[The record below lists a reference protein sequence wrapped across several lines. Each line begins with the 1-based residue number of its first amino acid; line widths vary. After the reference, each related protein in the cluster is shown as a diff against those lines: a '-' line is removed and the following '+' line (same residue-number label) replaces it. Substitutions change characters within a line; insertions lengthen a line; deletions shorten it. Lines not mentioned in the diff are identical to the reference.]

1 MIKIENLSKTFDENA
16 VLKGIDIE
24 IPEGQATALIGPN
37 GSGKTTLMKALL
49 GLVKPDSGT
58 VTINGTKLNGESLYR
73 RNIGF
78 MPQIAQYPENMK
90 VYELFD
96 FIKELRGQEA
106 VFEDELIGIFDLEKE
121 LDKTMRVLS
130 GGFRQK
136 VGATLSMMFDPKILF
151 LDEPTAG
158 LDPYSSQQFKEWIR
172 RERENGKTILITS
185 HLMSELE
192 ELTDHVIFLLEGKVR
207 YQGTM
212 GGLLGESKETK
223 LEGAIARLMQENKA

>member
-1 MIKIENLSKTFDENA
+1 MIAIKNLSKSFDETS
-16 VLKGIDIE
+16 VLKGIDID

-49 GLVKPDSGT
+49 GLVKPDSGIIS
-58 VTINGTKLNGESLYR
+58 INGIKLNGESLYR
-73 RNIGF
+73 KDIGF

-90 VYELFD
+90 VFELFE

-121 LDKTMRVLS
+121 LNKTMRVLS

-136 VGATLSMMFDPKILF
+136 VGAVLSMMFNPKILF

-158 LDPYSSQQFKEWIR
+158 LDPYSNQQFKEWIR
-172 RERENGKTILITS
+172 KERERGKTILITS

-192 ELTDHVIFLLEGKVR
+192 ELTDHVVFLLEGKVK

-212 GGLLGESKETK
+212 EGLLGANRETK
-223 LEGAIARLMQENKA
+223 LEGAIARLMQEAKV

>member
-1 MIKIENLSKTFDENA
+1 MITIKKLSKSFDETP
-16 VLKGIDIE
+16 VLKGIDID

-37 GSGKTTLMKALL
+37 GSGKTTLMKVLL

-58 VTINGTKLNGESLYR
+58 ININGTKLNGESMYR
-73 RNIGF
+73 KEIGF

-90 VYELFD
+90 VSELLE
-96 FIKELRGQEA
+96 FIKELRGQKA
-106 VFEDELIGIFDLEKE
+106 VFEDELIGIFDLERE
-121 LDKTMRVLS
+121 LNKTMRVLS

-136 VGATLSMMFDPKILF
+136 VGAVLSMMFNPKILF

-172 RERENGKTILITS
+172 RERERGKTILITS

-192 ELTDHVIFLLEGKVR
+192 ELTDHVVFLLEGKVK

-212 GGLLGESKETK
+212 EGLLGENRETK
-223 LEGAIARLMQENKA
+223 LEGAIARLMQEAKI